1 MLMSMPC
8 NTASPSGGRGSAG
21 YTDVVWDTSTSTEAS
36 TVVVSRTDGS
46 VYVALQAP
54 GTTGAVPAVVAWS
67 VTGELTWW
75 SRLMA
80 ETAQAT
86 APALAAADL
95 AIDYGGDQLAI
106 LAVGQRAG
114 ETLRY
119 FWPDPNGNGFQNSLG
134 GTAPASSYSSWLSKV
149 QLSDGVLAASTFVA
163 ELSAAAGAA

>member
-1 MLMSMPC
+1 MPRR
-8 NTASPSGGRGSAG
+8 P
-21 YTDVVWDTSTSTEAS
+21 
-36 TVVVSRTDGS
+36 
-46 VYVALQAP
+46 
-54 GTTGAVPAVVAWS
+54 
-67 VTGELTWW
+67 
-75 SRLMA
+75 
-80 ETAQAT
+80 AQAGEGR

-95 AIDYGGDQLAI
+95 AIDYAGNQLAI

-149 QLSDGVLAASTFVA
+149 HLSDGVLAASTFVA